1 LPALRREQDI
11 AVTVRGIDC
20 ALDQRGD
27 IEPRDITMFNRT
39 LRHAVTVTVAVAGDS
54 VNSSDD
60 I

>member
-1 LPALRREQDI
+1 LRREQDI

-27 IEPRDITMFNRT
+27 IAPRDITTFNRT
-39 LRHAVTVTVAVAGDS
+39 LRHAVTVAVAGDS